1 MASLAN
7 EGKTLEN
14 ANPRIFNSASE
25 RILSPSD
32 FDDSIS
38 DDIDEREI
46 FGEQEIFI

>member
-7 EGKTLEN
+7 EGQILEN
-14 ANPRIFNSASE
+14 ANPRIFNSTSE
-25 RILSPSD
+25 RILSSSD

-46 FGEQEIFI
+46 FGDREIFI